1 MRFLYKIFLL
11 LIFTFVSCS
20 SDKTPVEPED
30 LGYEAPM
37 PPATINQNN
46 VFTIEFY
53 SLLNDNSLFQSSDY
67 QSIINHLSENIT
79 SLAYLFDRSDVE
91 FGETPSVVDIAWQS
105 KMNSFFI
112 QNNIDEDKIEGT
124 GMIVRPLVTVFEGMA
139 VVDSFYIGGCALLA
153 PLSQPVSIILMTCK
167 ITQNFQF
174 SLITKFIG
182 ELFPTNK
189 VIVGTLKNDMEEE
202 LKTYLKYHLKNFRL
216 SFYNPENQQNT
227 YKIFFLTPVNFV
239 CRDVTKTRI
248 EDIPMYECKIEY
260 LN

>member
-1 MRFLYKIFLL
+1 MLLFLI
-11 LIFTFVSCS
+11 FVSCN
-20 SDKTPVEPED
+20 SDETIVDSED
-30 LGYEAPM
+30 LGYEAPI
-37 PPATINQNN
+37 PPAKVNPNN

-53 SLLNDNSLFQSSDY
+53 SLLNDQSLFQRSDY
-67 QSIINHLSENIT
+67 QSIIDHLSKNKT

-91 FGETPSVVDIAWQS
+91 FGKTSLVVDIAWQS

-112 QNNIDEDKIEGT
+112 QNNVDEEKTEGT
-124 GMIVRPLVTVFEGMA
+124 GMIVKPLVPVFEGIA

-153 PLSQPVSIILMTCK
+153 PLSQPVSIILSTCK

-174 SLITKFIG
+174 PMIIKYIG
-182 ELFPTNK
+182 ELFATNK

-239 CRDVTKTRI
+239 CRNVTKTMI
-248 EDIPMYECKIEY
+248 DNIPTYECKIEY

>member
-1 MRFLYKIFLL
+1 ML

-53 SLLNDNSLFQSSDY
+53 SLLNDNSLFQSSNY
-67 QSIINHLSENIT
+67 QSIINHLRENIT

-112 QNNIDEDKIEGT
+112 QNNIDQDKIEGT
-124 GMIVRPLVTVFEGMA
+124 GMIVRPLVTVFEGKA
-139 VVDSFYIGGCALLA
+139 VVDSFYIGGCALFA
-153 PLSQPVSIILMTCK
+153 PLSHPLSITLMSCK
-167 ITQNFQF
+167 IDQKYQF
-174 SLITKFIG
+174 PILTKYIG

-189 VIVGTLKNDMEEE
+189 VIVGTLKNEMEEE
-202 LKTYLKYHLKNFRL
+202 MKTYLKYHLKNFRL
-216 SFYNPENQQNT
+216 LIFSSENQQNT
-227 YKIFFLTPVNFV
+227 YKLFFLTPVNFV
-239 CRDVTKTRI
+239 CRNISISLV
-248 EDIPMYECKIEY
+248 ENIPVYECKIEY

>member
-1 MRFLYKIFLL
+1 ML
-11 LIFTFVSCS
+11 LILTLTFVNCS
-20 SDKTPVEPED
+20 SDNTTVEPED
-30 LGYEAPM
+30 SGYEAPI
-37 PPATINQNN
+37 PPATVNQNN

-53 SLLNDNSLFQSSDY
+53 SLLNDESLFQNFGY
-67 QSIINHLSENIT
+67 QSIINHLSENRT

-91 FGETPSVVDIAWQS
+91 HGETPSVVDIAWQS

-124 GMIVRPLVTVFEGMA
+124 GMIVRPLVTVFEGIA
-139 VVDSFYIGGCALLA
+139 VDSFYIGGCVLLA
-153 PLSQPVSIILMTCK
+153 PLSQPLSITLMSCK
-167 ITQNFQF
+167 IDQKYQF
-174 SLITKFIG
+174 PILTKFIG
-182 ELFPTNK
+182 ELFSTNK

-202 LKTYLKYHLKNFRL
+202 MKTYLKYHLKNFRL

-239 CRDVTKTRI
+239 CRDVAKTRI
-248 EDIPMYECKIEY
+248 ENIPMYECKIEY